1 MKIVIFGT
9 GGVGGYFGGRLAQ
22 QGQDVTFIARGMH
35 LDVIREN
42 GLRVDSLDGDFSI
55 RPAKATD
62 NLASIGAADLILLAV
77 KAWQLDDA
85 IQQMKPSVGE
95 NTTILPLMNGMEHM
109 EKLLSSFNEKHILGG
124 LCRISAFIEAP
135 GHIRH
140 VGVAP
145 YLAFGEWV
153 NTKSERIQNLLEMF
167 KPIETITAEN
177 PPDIQVAM
185 WEKFIFICATSGV
198 GSYTSLP
205 IGEIR
210 ANAETH
216 SMLQNALEETT
227 AIARARGIAIA
238 GDFVQ
243 STMQRIE
250 GIAPHVIPSMQK
262 DMMAGRPSELN
273 EQTGAVVRMGKTAN
287 IQTPT
292 HEKILAALLPL
303 EQKARGK

>member
-55 RPAKATD
+55 RPAKATN

-198 GSYTSLP
+198 GSYTRLS

-210 ANAETH
+210 ANAETR

-287 IQTPT
+287 IPTPT
-292 HEKILAALLPL
+292 HEKILSALLPL
-303 EQKARGK
+303 EQKARSK